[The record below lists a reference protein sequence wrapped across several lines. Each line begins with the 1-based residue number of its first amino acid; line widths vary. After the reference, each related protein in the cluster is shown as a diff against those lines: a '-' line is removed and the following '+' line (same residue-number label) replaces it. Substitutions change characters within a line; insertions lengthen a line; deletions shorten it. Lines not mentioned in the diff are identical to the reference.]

1 MDVSEEL
8 IRQAFALSHARGADL
23 LLLLGNFDVWHGDLA
38 EMRGDSPRAEQ
49 AASAHPVITNRSHLA
64 DVLLMSRAIE
74 ALDADCRTALMTLYG
89 ARDGSPDAAPD
100 RETNHDSSNHQRVS
114 TCRSR
119 LVAAYAELQKQT
131 TGPATPEWVAERE
144 HAAVSASHGHRRG

>member
-1 MDVSEEL
+1 MDVSEDL

-38 EMRGDSPRAEQ
+38 EMRGDSPRVEQ
-49 AASAHPVITNRSHLA
+49 AASSPPVGTNRTDLA

-74 ALDADCRTALMTLYG
+74 ALDADCRTVLMPLYG
-89 ARDGSPDAAPD
+89 VRDGSPNAAPG
-100 RETNHDSSNHQRVS
+100 REANHDSSNHQRVS

-119 LVAAYAELQKQT
+119 LVAAYGELLKHT
-131 TGPATPEWVAERE
+131 AGPATPEWVAERE